1 MANINSISALGDTTR
16 RLLFEQIR
24 KRPCSVSELVA
35 NVSVSQPAVS
45 QHLKILRE
53 AQLVS
58 VEKKGQQRIYHMDP
72 RGLQELRSYVENLWE
87 DALRAFGDEA
97 EKLAGD
103 TAKRV

>member
-1 MANINSISALGDTTR
+1 MNALGDATR

-24 KRPCSVSELVA
+24 QSPCSVSELVA

-72 RGLQELRSYVENLWE
+72 RGLQELRAYVENLWE
-87 DALRAFGDEA
+87 DALHAFGDEA
-97 EKLAGD
+97 EKMASTGEV
-103 TAKRV
+103 AKGVRAK